1 MKVVFVA
8 PSFQVLSRQSDTDL
22 IWPLLKEI
30 AAMGI
35 EVVVL
40 SKKSKSGR
48 DYVERERV
56 KVHFLNQS
64 FSDPSTQDY
73 LIELQKFLM
82 SQSED
87 SKVDIVHV
95 IEEINFDFTL
105 LKKDLK
111 FKLVLDVDALQL
123 SRLFSVLSFNKE
135 TALSHIEVFFK
146 ALMLFLKTYFMQ
158 DRDLLKS
165 ADVVLVSSPQQRFFL
180 ERYYM
185 YPDSRIFIVPRAF
198 SLSQEDDSIYEA
210 SSLAFIGS
218 KINISPE
225 SQIIL
230 NVTDMSNPIET
241 IQLLKAFERT
251 AVKRS
256 SCYLIII
263 GDGPAFKEVEFQLYN
278 LALGERAFLTGH
290 LQPEEISKLII
301 RASVFVDLSSVYRQ
315 FEGYAIEAMVRKKIV
330 IASELGPLAHVIEDG
345 IDGFLVRPADS
356 LNLQR
361 LLLKILEGRISTEA
375 IIQAAHEKATQVFSP
390 GRAVDVMCKVY
401 QEAVRREP
409 RQ

>member
-8 PSFQVLSRQSDTDL
+8 PSFQVLSRQSDSDL

-30 AAMGI
+30 AAIGI

-40 SKKSKSGR
+40 SQKSKSGR
-48 DYVERERV
+48 DYIERERV

-64 FSDPSTQDY
+64 LSEPSIQDY
-73 LIELQKFLM
+73 LVELQKFLM
-82 SQSED
+82 NQSQD
-87 SKVDIVHV
+87 NKVDIVHV
-95 IEEINFDFTL
+95 IEEINFDFTS
-105 LKKDLK
+105 LKKALN
-111 FKLVLDVDALQL
+111 FKVVLDVDALQL
-123 SRLFSVLSFNKE
+123 SRIFSILSFNKE

-146 ALMLFLKTYFMQ
+146 ALVLFLKTYFTQ
-158 DRDLLKS
+158 DRDLLKA
-165 ADVVLVSSPQQRFFL
+165 ADVVLAISPQQRFFL

-198 SLSQEDDSIYEA
+198 SLSNEDHLLLEADSL
-210 SSLAFIGS
+210 SFMDS
-218 KINISPE
+218 KINISAE
-225 SQIIL
+225 AQIIL
-230 NVTDMSNPIET
+230 NISDMSSPMET
-241 IQLLKAFERT
+241 TQLLKAFERV

-290 LQPEEISKLII
+290 LQPDEISKLIM
-301 RASVFVDLSSVYRQ
+301 RASIFVDLRSVYRQ
-315 FEGYAIEAMVRKKIV
+315 FERYAIEAMMRKRIV

-345 IDGFLVRPADS
+345 VDGFLVRPADAI
-356 LNLQR
+356 NIQR
-361 LLLKILEGRISTEA
+361 LLLKILEGRIPSEA
-375 IIQAAHEKATQVFSP
+375 IVQAAHEKATQVFSP

-401 QEAVRREP
+401 QEAIHREP
-409 RQ
+409 RT